1 MGAILMRMATIQ
13 FDTLKFARRLKS
25 AGVPD
30 AQAEAQ
36 ADALAELFAS
46 GTDQLATKADLNAVE
61 VKLTGDIKLLRWM
74 MGLLLAGVGSLVL
87 KAFFIA

>member
-1 MGAILMRMATIQ
+1 MAAIQ

-46 GTDQLATKADLNAVE
+46 GISELATKTELRQEIRALE
-61 VKLTGDIKLLRWM
+61 LKLTGDIKLLRWM
-74 MGLLLAGVGSLVL
+74 IGLLPAGVASLVL